1 MVDAKKITIFRLT
14 GTSDTSA
21 TDPLV
26 FNDVTKKDT
35 TNENGFILSLEKTDP
50 EGLGKNQTAEKNDA
64 NIQPTG
70 TIEGTWI
77 LTGFI
82 SNIHGSGND
91 GDNAFIKKLTEWK
104 DEPPVNSNWPGGRFG
119 IIDANDIYNSLAP
132 VRTPVEDVIGLIFS
146 DFKKTD
152 RYLRNDALITL
163 KFTRSRGLDV

>member
-1 MVDAKKITIFRLT
+1 VDVKKITIFRLT
-14 GTSDTSA
+14 ATGDTPT

-26 FNDVTKKDT
+26 FNDPTKKDT
-35 TNENGFILSLEKTDP
+35 KVDNGFIFTLEKADP

-70 TIEGTWI
+70 TIEGTWV

-82 SNIHGSGND
+82 SNIHGNADD
-91 GDNAFIKKLTEWK
+91 GDNSFISKLTEWK
-104 DEPPVNSNWPGGRFG
+104 DEPPVNTNWPGGRFG
-119 IIDANDIYNSLAP
+119 IIDLNDIYNTLLP
-132 VRTPVEDVIGLIFS
+132 VRTPVEDVVGLIFS

-152 RYLRNDALITL
+152 DYQRNQAKIIL